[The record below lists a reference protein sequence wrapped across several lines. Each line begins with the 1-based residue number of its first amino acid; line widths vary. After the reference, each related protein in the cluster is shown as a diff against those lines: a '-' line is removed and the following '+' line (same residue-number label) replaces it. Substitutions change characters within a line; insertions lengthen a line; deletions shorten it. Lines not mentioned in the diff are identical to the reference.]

1 MIDVTKPK
9 TWHHNNIE
17 GWGATYAIT
26 STEDHSIDNPHPH
39 RESEVEYTHD
49 WDVAEATA
57 RAKGCFVYLI
67 KSGTCCRLEDP
78 PIIRPDDK
86 LGAGTTALF
95 ACDKCGVRHRLWNRK
110 LGVFQ
115 VGQVIEV
122 ACNAECGSEALRF
135 SRYI

>member
-1 MIDVTKPK
+1 MMVTGKISLIDVTKPK

-26 STEDHSIDNPHPH
+26 STSTKHTQH

-78 PIIRPDDK
+78 PSS
-86 LGAGTTALF
+86 GQTT
-95 ACDKCGVRHRLWNRK
+95 N
-110 LGVFQ
+110 
-115 VGQVIEV
+115 
-122 ACNAECGSEALRF
+122 
-135 SRYI
+135 